1 MRFLLP
7 IIFAFAFI
15 GNADAQEPAK
25 QTMPEACKAQ
35 SGGMVDY
42 KACFDS
48 SEPKSG
54 PWLWAAINL
63 GTQAFVQNDFE
74 GAAYYYDLS
83 ELDNSSTMSDI
94 VLHAHRSYVFRRLGR
109 LDDAL
114 NDARFAMNMIE
125 ANRFDLRGHPLDEP
139 TKLYVLTHIVQSYYE
154 SGDEDYPKVLRIFLN
169 TPATD
174 EFDLANQ
181 AAVLTEV
188 GEYEAAISLSE
199 ELVDAMPNSA
209 GVQNNHCY
217 LLSLT
222 KKPAEALPFC
232 ERAVE
237 LAQENAAVRHSFAS
251 VLASLGRCQEA
262 AIALQVAHTLEPSAV
277 LYDQELTCTSVK
289 H

>member
-7 IIFAFAFI
+7 IIFAFAFTGI
-15 GNADAQEPAK
+15 ADAQEPAK
-25 QTMPEACKAQ
+25 QTVPEACRAQ
-35 SGGMVDY
+35 PEGMVDY

-48 SEPKSG
+48 SEPKSA

-63 GTQAFVQNDFE
+63 GTQAFVQDDFE
-74 GAAYYYDLS
+74 GAAHYYDLS
-83 ELDNSSTMSDI
+83 EPDNSSTMSDI

-114 NDARFAMNMIE
+114 NDARIAMNMIE
-125 ANRFDLRGHPLDEP
+125 ANRFDLRGHPLNEP

-154 SGDEDYPKVLRIFLN
+154 SGDEDYPKVLRSFLSM
-169 TPATD
+169 PAVD
-174 EFDLANQ
+174 EIDLANK
-181 AAVLTEV
+181 AAVLTEI
-188 GEYEAAISLSE
+188 GEYEAAVVLSE

-222 KKPAEALPFC
+222 KRPADALAFC

-237 LAQENAAVRHSFAS
+237 LAPENAATQHSFAS
-251 VLASLGRCQEA
+251 VLASLGRCREA
-262 AIALQVAHTLEPSAV
+262 DVALQAAHTLEPSAV
-277 LYDQELTCTSVK
+277 LYEQKLSCAPTK